1 MARLTLLTIM
11 LGSLIGACT
20 RPCVCNCAGAEVRE
34 HVIDSLKQLYE
45 ISQRASQPTV
55 TKPATPKPA
64 TPKPA
69 TQAATPDN
77 GQAEESSTYPDDTYT
92 DKEGNT
98 YPVLTG
104 KNGGRYIMRTSKKTG
119 QPYKSYLK

>member
-45 ISQRASQPTV
+45 LNARPT
-55 TKPATPKPA
+55 ATA
-64 TPKPA
+64 PKPA
-69 TQAATPDN
+69 TQAATPEPK
-77 GQAEESSTYPDDTYT
+77 QAEASSTYPDDIYT

-104 KNGGRYIMRTSKKTG
+104 KNGGKYIMRTSKKTG
-119 QPYKSYLK
+119 KEYKQYLK